1 MSSLPDPTWIDRVES
16 TRARLWLLGCV
27 VPRAVSS
34 SIAASRRTEASGI
47 PAWNL
52 GLREFG
58 ETATD
63 ELFIALSALYREV
76 PSLEAVAASVEACAV
91 AAPELMDLGV
101 AGAHRPPPPLALLG
115 LRRRKLA
122 GIRFEHLEFES
133 RPGLPPSLV
142 SEGYGRVE
150 VAHARV
156 LRHRGEPRPW
166 VVWIHGAEQGRLDDL
181 FAFRARHLHHELGLN
196 VAFPVLPQHGPRRDL
211 GRSWPGFDLLG
222 NIATMMR
229 AVSDVRS
236 VVGWVA
242 DQQPD
247 QQPDQ
252 QQSSISVV
260 GMSLG
265 GPVASLTAGL
275 DDRVDAVCAM
285 VPMLDAHATI
295 AHHTAKTGGR
305 GKKLAALLRAE
316 PVRAV
321 GTAVDPTAL
330 TPYAAPERRLVVA
343 ALGDRMTSVRAAQRL
358 HERWGGRVH
367 WHAGGHIGH
376 LMSGDVRAAVDAFL
390 LGGEP
395 LPSVGHQVGPG
406 VGQDRVPVLGQDQ
419 PG

>member
-1 MSSLPDPTWIDRVES
+1 MPDPHSSTASVSPTWLDRVES

-34 SIAASRRTEASGI
+34 SVAASRRTEESGI

-52 GLREFG
+52 GFREFG

-76 PSLEAVAASVEACAV
+76 PSLEAVHASVEACAV
-91 AAPELMDLGV
+91 AAPELVGLG
-101 AGAHRPPPPLALLG
+101 AAQAHRPPPPLSVLG
-115 LRRRKLA
+115 LRQRKIA

-133 RPGLPPSLV
+133 RPDLPPSLMAA
-142 SEGYGRVE
+142 GHGRVE
-150 VAHARV
+150 VAHARI
-156 LRHRGEPRPW
+156 LRHPGAPRPW
-166 VVWIHGAEQGRLDDL
+166 VVWVHGAEQGRLDDF
-181 FAFRARHLHHELGLN
+181 FAFRAKHLHHELDLN

-236 VVGWVA
+236 VLGWVA
-242 DQQPD
+242 DQDPV
-247 QQPDQ
+247 
-252 QQSSISVV
+252 SVSVV

-295 AHHTAKTGGR
+295 AHHAAKTGGR

-321 GTAVDPTAL
+321 GTVVDPTAL
-330 TPYAAPERRLVVA
+330 TPYADPDRRFVIA

-358 HERWGGRVH
+358 HERWGGQVH

-376 LMSGDVRAAVDAFL
+376 LMSRDVRAAVDAFL
-390 LGGEP
+390 VGGAV
-395 LPSVGHQVGPG
+395 PSAGHQVGPG
-406 VGQDRVPVLGQDQ
+406 VGEDRVAVLGQD
-419 PG
+419 